1 MGMTALSDDLL
12 VKRAQ
17 DGDRNALNELVN
29 RYERKTY
36 NLAYRLMGNHAD
48 ASDAAQ
54 EALVR
59 VCLRLHNFRG
69 ESAFSTWLFRVVT
82 NTCLDELRRRG
93 RLRHA
98 SLDDTMPLE
107 EGAVQRQAP
116 DEADSPVE
124 YAERHEVQA
133 AVQRAIK
140 RLPDEYRVVVV
151 MRDIQ
156 GLSYHEIAA
165 LLDTT
170 LGTIKSRLH
179 RARQALRSIIRNT
192 EANKLGIERIAG

>member
-1 MGMTALSDDLL
+1 MSAVPDEVL

-17 DGDRNALNELVN
+17 SGDRNSLNELIG

-59 VCLRLHNFRG
+59 LCLRIHKFRG
-69 ESAFSTWLFRVVT
+69 DSAFSTWLFRVVT

-98 SLDDTMPLE
+98 SLDDLLPVD
-107 EGAVQRQAP
+107 EGLVPRQA
-116 DEADSPVE
+116 ADTSANPVE
-124 YAERHEVQA
+124 WAERNEVQA
-133 AVQRAIK
+133 AIHRAIR
-140 RLPDEYRVVVV
+140 RLPEDYRVVVV
-151 MRDIQ
+151 LRDIQ
-156 GLSYHEIAA
+156 GLSYQEIATVLGA
-165 LLDTT
+165 T
-170 LGTIKSRLH
+170 LGTVKSRLH
-179 RARQALRSIIRNT
+179 RARQALRAVIAST
-192 EANKLGIERIAG
+192 ESKKLDLHRIAG

>member
-1 MGMTALSDDLL
+1 MPVLSDELL
-12 VKRAQ
+12 VKQAQ
-17 DGDRNALNELVN
+17 DDDRNALSELIT

-69 ESAFSTWLFRVVT
+69 DSAFSTWLFRVVT

-98 SLDDTMPLE
+98 SLDDALPIE
-107 EGAVQRQAP
+107 EGAVPRQAS
-116 DEADSPVE
+116 DDAESPVE

-133 AVQRAIK
+133 AVQRAIS
-140 RLPDEYRVVVV
+140 RLPDEYRIVVI
-151 MRDIQ
+151 MRDLQ

-165 LLDTT
+165 MLGTT

-179 RARQALRSIIRNT
+179 RARQALRGIIRST
-192 EANKLGIERIAG
+192 EAAKLGLADRIAG

>member
-1 MGMTALSDDLL
+1 MATVPDETL
-12 VKRAQ
+12 VQWAQ
-17 DGDRNALNELVN
+17 DGDKKALCELIG

-59 VCLRLHNFRG
+59 VYTRLHCFRG
-69 ESAFSTWLFRVVT
+69 DSAFSTWLFRVVT

-98 SLDDTMPLE
+98 SLDTPLPTE
-107 EGAVQRQAP
+107 EGELPRQAVN
-116 DEADSPVE
+116 EFDSPTE
-124 YAERHEVQA
+124 RAEAREVQA
-133 AVQRAIK
+133 AVQRAIN
-140 RLPDEYRVVVV
+140 RLPEDYRVVVI

-156 GLSYHEIAA
+156 DHSYHEIAA
-165 LLDTT
+165 M
-170 LGTIKSRLH
+170 LGTSLGTVKSRLH
-179 RARQALRSIIRNT
+179 RARQALRVIIRST
-192 EANKLGIERIAG
+192 EAARLDLHQTA

>member
-1 MGMTALSDDLL
+1 MFTAADETL
-12 VKRAQ
+12 VVRAQ
-17 DGDRNALNELVN
+17 KGDQAALAELIT

-59 VCLRLHNFRG
+59 VYTRLHNFRG
-69 ESAFSTWLFRVVT
+69 DSAFSTWLFRVVT

-98 SLDDTMPLE
+98 SLDNPLPAE
-107 EGAVQRQAP
+107 EGALPRQTT
-116 DEADSPVE
+116 DEGDGPTE
-124 YAERHEVQA
+124 RAERREVQA
-133 AVQRAIK
+133 AVRRAIN

-151 MRDIQ
+151 MRDLHD
-156 GLSYHEIAA
+156 LSYHEIAA
-165 LLDTT
+165 VLGTS

-179 RARQALRSIIRNT
+179 RARQALRLIIRAT
-192 EANKLGIERIAG
+192 EAAKLDLKQIAG

>member
-1 MGMTALSDDLL
+1 MATLSDEML
-12 VKRAQ
+12 VKKAQ
-17 DGDRNALNELVN
+17 DGDQNSLSDLIT

-59 VCLRLHNFRG
+59 ICMRLQNFRG
-69 ESAFSTWLFRVVT
+69 DSAFSTWLFRVVT

-98 SLDDTMPLE
+98 SLDDVLPVE
-107 EGAVQRQAP
+107 EGAVSRQAP

-124 YAERHEVQA
+124 HAERQEVQA
-133 AVQRAIK
+133 AVKRAIN
-140 RLPDEYRVVVV
+140 RLPDEYRVVVI
-151 MRDIQ
+151 MRDLQ

-165 LLDTT
+165 MLDTT

-179 RARQALRSIIRNT
+179 RARQALRTIIKAT
-192 EANKLGIERIAG
+192 EAAKLDLQRIAG

>member
-1 MGMTALSDDLL
+1 MSTAADETL
-12 VKRAQ
+12 VLRAQ
-17 DGDRNALNELVN
+17 KGDQAALAELIT

-59 VCLRLHNFRG
+59 VYTRLHNFRG
-69 ESAFSTWLFRVVT
+69 DSAFSTWLFRVVT

-98 SLDDTMPLE
+98 SLDNPLPAD
-107 EGAVQRQAP
+107 EGALPRQTT
-116 DEADSPVE
+116 DDSDGPIE
-124 YAERHEVQA
+124 RAERREVQA

-140 RLPDEYRVVVV
+140 RLPDEYRTVVV
-151 MRDIQ
+151 MRDLHD
-156 GLSYHEIAA
+156 LSYHEIAA
-165 LLDTT
+165 VLGTS

-179 RARQALRSIIRNT
+179 RARQALRLIIRAT
-192 EANKLGIERIAG
+192 EAAKLDLKQVAG

>member
-1 MGMTALSDDLL
+1 MSALLDEVL

-17 DGDRNALNELVN
+17 DGDRNSLSELMV

-59 VCLRLHNFRG
+59 VCLRLQNFRG
-69 ESAFSTWLFRVVT
+69 DSAFSTWLFRVVT

-98 SLDDTMPLE
+98 SLDDGLPVE
-107 EGAVQRQAP
+107 EGAVPRQSP
-116 DEADSPVE
+116 DETEGPVE
-124 YAERHEVQA
+124 YAERQEIQA
-133 AVQRAIK
+133 AVKRAIN

-151 MRDIQ
+151 MRDLQ
-156 GLSYHEIAA
+156 GLSYHEIATI
-165 LLDTT
+165 LGTT

-179 RARQALRSIIRNT
+179 RARQALRAIIKST
-192 EANKLGIERIAG
+192 EAAKLGIDRIAG

>member
-1 MGMTALSDDLL
+1 MNAVSDELL
-12 VKRAQ
+12 VSRAQ
-17 DGDRNALNELVN
+17 NGDRTAMCELIS

-59 VCLRLHNFRG
+59 VYTRIHNFRG
-69 ESAFSTWLFRVVT
+69 DSAFSTWLFRVVT

-98 SLDDTMPLE
+98 SLDTPLPTDEGTLSRHAPLE
-107 EGAVQRQAP
+107 EDTPTER
-116 DEADSPVE
+116 
-124 YAERHEVQA
+124 AERQEVQA
-133 AVQRAIK
+133 AVQRAIA
-140 RLPDEYRVVVV
+140 RLPEDYRLVVV
-151 MRDIQ
+151 MRD
-156 GLSYHEIAA
+156 LHDYSYHEIAA
-165 LLDTT
+165 ILGTS

-179 RARQALRSIIRNT
+179 RARHALRLILKAT
-192 EANKLGIERIAG
+192 EARQLELDQIA

>member
-1 MGMTALSDDLL
+1 MSALCDELL
-12 VKRAQ
+12 VKKAQ
-17 DGDRNALNELVN
+17 DGDRNALSELIY

-59 VCLRLHNFRG
+59 VCLRLQNFRG
-69 ESAFSTWLFRVVT
+69 DSAFSTWLFRVVT

-93 RLRHA
+93 RLRHT
-98 SLDDTMPLE
+98 SLDDVMPVE
-107 EGAVQRQAP
+107 EGSVPRQAA

-124 YAERHEVQA
+124 HAERHEVQA

-140 RLPDEYRVVVV
+140 RLPDEYRVVVIL
-151 MRDIQ
+151 RDLQ
-156 GLSYHEIAA
+156 GLSYHEIAT
-165 LLDTT
+165 LLHTT
-170 LGTIKSRLH
+170 LGTVKSRLH
-179 RARQALRSIIRNT
+179 RARQALRSILRAT
-192 EANKLGIERIAG
+192 EAARLELDRIAG

>member
-1 MGMTALSDDLL
+1 MNAVSDELL
-12 VKRAQ
+12 VSRAQ
-17 DGDRNALNELVN
+17 TGDRMAMCELIS

-59 VCLRLHNFRG
+59 VYTRIHNFRG
-69 ESAFSTWLFRVVT
+69 DSAFSTWLFRVVT

-98 SLDDTMPLE
+98 SLDTPLPTD
-107 EGAVQRQAP
+107 EGALPRQTLLELDTP
-116 DEADSPVE
+116 TER
-124 YAERHEVQA
+124 AERQEVQA
-133 AVQRAIK
+133 AVQRAIA
-140 RLPDEYRVVVV
+140 RLPEDYRVVVV
-151 MRDIQ
+151 MRD
-156 GLSYHEIAA
+156 LHEYSYHEIAA
-165 LLDTT
+165 ILGTS

-179 RARQALRSIIRNT
+179 RARQALRLILKAT
-192 EANKLGIERIAG
+192 EAQKLELDQIA

>member
-1 MGMTALSDDLL
+1 MSALLDEVL
-12 VKRAQ
+12 VKKAQ
-17 DGDRNALNELVN
+17 DGDRNSLSELMV

-59 VCLRLHNFRG
+59 VCLRLRNFRG
-69 ESAFSTWLFRVVT
+69 DSAFSTWLFRVVT

-98 SLDDTMPLE
+98 SLDDALPVE
-107 EGAVQRQAP
+107 EGAVPRQAP
-116 DEADSPVE
+116 DEAESPVE
-124 YAERHEVQA
+124 YAERHEIQA
-133 AVQRAIK
+133 AVKRAIN
-140 RLPDEYRVVVV
+140 RLPDEYRVVVI
-151 MRDIQ
+151 MRDLQ
-156 GLSYHEIAA
+156 GLSYQEIAVM
-165 LLDTT
+165 LGTT

-179 RARQALRSIIRNT
+179 RARQALRGIIKAT
-192 EANKLGIERIAG
+192 EAAKLGIDRIAG

>member
-1 MGMTALSDDLL
+1 MSALSDELL
-12 VKRAQ
+12 VKKAQ
-17 DGDRNALNELVN
+17 DGDRNSLSELIT

-59 VCLRLHNFRG
+59 VCMRLQNFRG
-69 ESAFSTWLFRVVT
+69 DSAFSTWLFRVVT
-82 NTCLDELRRRG
+82 NTCLDELRRRS

-98 SLDDTMPLE
+98 SLDDLLPVD
-107 EGAVQRQAP
+107 EGVVSRQAP
-116 DEADSPVE
+116 DEGESPVE

-133 AVQRAIK
+133 AVQRAIN
-140 RLPDEYRVVVV
+140 RLPDEYRVVVI
-151 MRDIQ
+151 MRDLK
-156 GLSYHEIAA
+156 GLSYQEIAA
-165 LLDTT
+165 MLDTT

-179 RARQALRSIIRNT
+179 RARQALRAIIAST
-192 EANKLGIERIAG
+192 EGAKLGLERIAG